1 MYQVLVNIEKISEM
15 FMKKINLLKNVTVK
29 LKKKVSPDNN
39 SVKFKCFFFNSNFRK
54 CWVCVMVHD
63 YTKMKKKSMY
73 LYDFR
78 VYPIYILIIA
88 IIGR

>member
-54 CWVCVMVHD
+54 C
-63 YTKMKKKSMY
+63 
-73 LYDFR
+73 
-78 VYPIYILIIA
+78 
-88 IIGR
+88 

>member
-39 SVKFKCFFFNSNFRK
+39 SVKFKCFFFLILTLEN
-54 CWVCVMVHD
+54 VECVSWYMI
-63 YTKMKKKSMY
+63 TQKWKKNQCTCTISVFIQFIFS
-73 LYDFR
+73 L
-78 VYPIYILIIA
+78 
-88 IIGR
+88 